1 MSFLIIIGV
10 YLFYHVEKTGQNW
23 VNERENDC
31 CCELFALK
39 DGYQFVDH
47 EEQKKYYYD
56 KEGRVTRIA
65 DKFGNESR
73 FTYDGHKLVQFL
85 LVSGAYLNFTYHNG
99 LLKTITTND
108 GRKLSYEYAG
118 KLLVRVDMQNNTS
131 IHYEHDSIGNIISIT
146 DQNGHKHITNE

>member
-10 YLFYHVEKTGQNW
+10 YLFYPVEKTGQDW
-23 VNERENDC
+23 VNERENDRS
-31 CCELFALK
+31 CELFALK

-56 KEGRVTRIA
+56 KEGRVSRIA
-65 DKFGNESR
+65 DRFGNESR
-73 FTYDGHKLVQFL
+73 FTYEGDKLVQFL
-85 LVSGAYLNFTYHNG
+85 LASGAYLNFTYHNG

-131 IHYEHDSIGNIISIT
+131 IHYEYDSIGNIISIT